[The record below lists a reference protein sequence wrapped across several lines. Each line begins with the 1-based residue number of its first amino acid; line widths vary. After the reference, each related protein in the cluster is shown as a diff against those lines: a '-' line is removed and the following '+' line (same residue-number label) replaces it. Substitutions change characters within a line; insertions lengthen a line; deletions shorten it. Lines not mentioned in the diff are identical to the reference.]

1 MTLQKRTV
9 IWGVALLSAIVL
21 AVIAESRLGRS
32 ASVGDQTSAPIK
44 TADLDRRKIVD
55 ARLAPYSALGKFE
68 GTMACTA
75 AIVLDPRI
83 IVTAGHC
90 ITERDGSIRKS
101 RSSFRLGYQSGT
113 DLGRFEA
120 TVWAL
125 GSKQHFKRQSVH
137 EASQDWA
144 VLVLDRAPKG
154 VHPLLV
160 GHYSFEASGSRE
172 LQFLMPAYSNDIGN
186 AEVLSVDP
194 ACSIRDLVWG
204 VLVHD
209 CRARYGSSGAPLVMR
224 DGLSYAVVGIHTG
237 SMFASDADGRVARFV
252 GYRAIG
258 SWMFADALLE
268 LSHQLNSEASPVGNS
283 ATY

>member
-1 MTLQKRTV
+1 MTLPKRIV

-21 AVIAESRLGRS
+21 AVIGESRLGRS
-32 ASVGDQTSAPIK
+32 VLVGDQTGAPIK

-55 ARLAPYSALGKFE
+55 AQLAPYSALGKFD

-83 IVTAGHC
+83 IVTSGHC

-101 RSSFRLGYQSGT
+101 NLSFRPGYQAGT

-120 TVWAL
+120 TVWVV

-144 VLVLDRAPKG
+144 LLVLDRAPKG
-154 VHPLLV
+154 VQPLLPS
-160 GHYSFEASGSRE
+160 HYSSEASRSRE
-172 LQFLMPAYSNDIGN
+172 RQFLMPAYSNDIGN
-186 AEVLSVDP
+186 AEVLSIDP
-194 ACSIRDLVWG
+194 ACSIRDLIWG

-209 CRARYGSSGAPLVMR
+209 CRARYGSSGAPLLMR
-224 DGLSYAVVGIHTG
+224 DGSRYAVLGIHTG

-268 LSHQLNSEASPVGNS
+268 LSHQLNGEASHVGNS